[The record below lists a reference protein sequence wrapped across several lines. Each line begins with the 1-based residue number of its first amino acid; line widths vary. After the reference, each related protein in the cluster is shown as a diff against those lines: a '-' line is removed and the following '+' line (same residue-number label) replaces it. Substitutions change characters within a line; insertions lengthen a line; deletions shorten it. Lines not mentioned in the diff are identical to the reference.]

1 MKKILFFVFASASL
15 LAACTKEFNNEGR
28 EAEPR
33 ETVTLTFNAVF
44 TKTTLNDDR
53 SVSFA
58 AGEKIVV
65 FANGNKYEFTT
76 TEGGTNAVF
85 SGEVAPADASA
96 ATFYALSGSSSCL
109 SGATITDG
117 TIGNVFIPKSSDSV
131 NFGKYSATK
140 AVAVAVTTGSSL
152 EFKQVCALFKFTV
165 PNDVT
170 DLKEVVVFNR
180 AAAAAGS
187 LSGTVSI
194 TPNAGAAPTVEVTEA
209 EGNPH
214 QTGASYPGSAVFP
227 AGTYYIP
234 VLPATLTQG
243 MDLKN
248 TFTGSVVKRVI
259 VNAKMTLESGQVY
272 DLGTIRKA
280 NKFMCNTFENQNLDG
295 EYTGNAGALS
305 IVANPLPSSTVN
317 SSSYVLIDDMHT
329 GGSTSGYWQTSDVFK
344 TKFPDACRSSFT
356 TVRMKMYWGSDSYY
370 PRFMFNKG
378 GTAMLPARVNGT
390 TISDQASFDGA
401 YLDDEWNVLEWDSSQ
416 FGSRANWG
424 TKVDNNNLTSFQVK
438 MFLNWA
444 GNNTTRDDVDHH
456 HIAYIDDI
464 EFF

>member
-131 NFGKYSATK
+131 NSGKYSATK

-234 VLPATLTQG
+234 VLPATLTLG

-280 NKFMCNTFENQNLDG
+280 NRFMCNTFENQNLDG
-295 EYTGNAGALS
+295 EYTGNTGALS

-329 GGSTSGYWQTSDVFK
+329 GGSTSGYWQTKSEGPFG
-344 TKFPDACRSSFT
+344 TKFNSSCRSSFT
-356 TVRMKMYWGSDSYY
+356 TVRMKMYWSADHYY
-370 PRFMFNKG
+370 PRFLYNKS
-378 GTAMLPARVNGT
+378 TSMSSLPARVNGNPIT
-390 TISDQASFDGA
+390 DQQSFDDA
-401 YLDDEWNVLEWDSSQ
+401 YRTDDWNILEWDSTQ
-416 FGSRANWG
+416 FSSK
-424 TKVDNNNLTSFQVK
+424 TSLSDLSSFQVK